1 MPRISVR
8 DFYIYGKKDKS
19 EDGHSASEIIKIN
32 NKNLKKLLEKYD
44 EDIKFKIDYKLN
56 NTNLRGSNISYWKN
70 ILDNKYVVENVEY
83 GTATKKE
90 VFYKDNDGRKKLVPK
105 NSKELIKIIE
115 KTRLNN
121 DESGISHLINQN
133 QCQQYISNH
142 YKADNHSAII
152 KAYFKTNPK
161 SRNEAIKISKG
172 QLKENPEPIVMQRE
186 TKILKKL
193 MFDTCYMNESSSGN
207 LYVHAVVDCYSRLCY
222 FEPSPFKTADSM
234 LCTLKNAITFF
245 GGIPE
250 SVQCDNGSQ
259 NKNSKML
266 EYYVIISNQWD
277 HHLDSIK
284 DKLNTTRHS
293 SINMA
298 PYKAHFLKDP
308 ELPNMTASEKLTL
321 GEYSREQIDKIIN
334 DQFDRN
340 FKRFEQRRTNFKSY
354 EVGTIV
360 AVHYSQKSLIFSLEK
375 IIYILPLL
383 LVMIKMDTL
392 DVEFTQSEDFGILFN
407 EATVDKKSLKYKS
420 NVEFREAETSKNKK
434 QREKELARR
443 ESTIE
448 QIGTSTQDSTSSH
461 SASPTEEST
470 SIHSPSTDGDA
481 TNLLENQPNT
491 KIKNVQIK
499 NKSNKKRANQLQSDA
514 EFFTKRF
521 INQTM
526 QSISNKRVRK

>member
-1 MPRISVR
+1 MV
-8 DFYIYGKKDKS
+8 YGKKDKS

-250 SVQCDNGSQ
+250 SVQCDNGSE

-266 EYYVIISNQWD
+266 EYCNDNNIKIIFSTPYKPQQNGKIERWNGTFKSDLKNTILNNPDVIISNQWD
-277 HHLDSIK
+277 HHLDYIR

-298 PYKAHFLKDP
+298 L
-308 ELPNMTASEKLTL
+308 
-321 GEYSREQIDKIIN
+321 QI
-334 DQFDRN
+334 
-340 FKRFEQRRTNFKSY
+340 
-354 EVGTIV
+354 
-360 AVHYSQKSLIFSLEK
+360 
-375 IIYILPLL
+375 
-383 LVMIKMDTL
+383 
-392 DVEFTQSEDFGILFN
+392 EDFGILFN

-434 QREKELARR
+434 QRENELARR

-448 QIGTSTQDSTSSH
+448 QIGISTQDSTSSH